1 MDAGMQRAT
10 TQTEGEIRYGL
21 SLQLLLSHIVAAATT
36 VTLYL
41 ALGHSGWSQ
50 PGSLI
55 VALALG
61 GLIGLLCTVNIQYG
75 LYLIN
80 IALARFAQGA
90 TLEPPNLR
98 WQWPLTSFFAI
109 LNAANR
115 RMESFERQAQLT
127 GEYREQLL
135 HQTAEAA
142 AIEERNRIA
151 RDLHDSIK
159 QQIFSISI
167 SAAAAKA
174 LWHNAAK
181 TANSASETEEDVR
194 EAVEDIQRSAK
205 EAQVEMQALLQ
216 QLRGTPLE
224 NTSLTDALNTQAQ
237 ALGYRTGAQVQVEIT
252 ALPSADRLLPG
263 AQEAIFRM
271 VQEAFA
277 NIARHAR
284 ASNVWLSLYQR
295 DGAMHIEI
303 RDDGQGFDLK
313 TVRRGM
319 GLNNFQERAAT
330 LGGSADMQSAVGEGT
345 HIYVTIPLLDA
356 LPSPQERERRA
367 HILQRITE
375 QASWGFQL
383 SELAAPFVI
392 GLIIA
397 SVFSSQVLSVSTVG
411 LLICILAMCYGYVQ
425 GWYMTARV
433 VVMTGHQSR
442 ETLMLRSRE
451 HGVRLWFWRTLSAAI
466 WYLFLAVHGWLSWP
480 LWLTAIGMFLIL
492 LVLFIV
498 AQRKQHRLKDAYYH
512 LLPEDD
518 LRWEVLQQRRSVVR
532 RGRIIGGIA
541 LVLLVNIAL
550 HIKQILPSVTLVSW
564 STILGTL
571 LLFTWFVLLWPDY
584 QFLRKWTR

>member
-1 MDAGMQRAT
+1 MDAGMQRVT

-21 SLQLLLSHIVAAATT
+21 SLQLLVSHSVAATT
-36 VTLYL
+36 TLALYL
-41 ALGHSGWSQ
+41 SLEHSGWS
-50 PGSLI
+50 PPWPLV
-55 VALALG
+55 VALVSG
-61 GLIGLLCTVNIQYG
+61 GLLGLLCTANIQHG

-90 TLEPPNLR
+90 KLEPLNPR
-98 WQWPLTSFFAI
+98 WQWPLTSFFAA
-109 LNAANR
+109 LNAANH
-115 RMESFERQAQLT
+115 RMASFERQAQLT

-159 QQIFSISI
+159 QQIFSISM

-181 TANSASETEEDVR
+181 TDNAASETEEDVR
-194 EAVEDIQRSAK
+194 EVVEDIQRSAK

-252 ALPSADRLLPG
+252 DLPSADRLLPG
-263 AQEAIFRM
+263 AQETIFRV

-313 TVRRGM
+313 TVRKGM
-319 GLNNFQERAAT
+319 GLNNFQERATT
-330 LGGSADMQSAVGEGT
+330 LGGSAEVQSAVGTGT
-345 HIYVTIPLLDA
+345 RISVTIPLLDA

-367 HILQRITE
+367 HILQHVTE

-392 GLIIA
+392 ALIVA
-397 SVFSSQVLSVSTVG
+397 SVFSSKLLSLFTVG
-411 LLICILAMCYGYVQ
+411 LVLCILAMCYGYAQ

-442 ETLMLRSRE
+442 ETLMLRLRE
-451 HGVRLWFWRTLSAAI
+451 YGMRLWFLRTLSVVVWYCFLTTQI
-466 WYLFLAVHGWLSWP
+466 WHFWL
-480 LWLTAIGMFLIL
+480 LWLAASGAFLIL
-492 LVLFIV
+492 LALLLVV
-498 AQRKQHRLKDAYYH
+498 QRKQLRLKGAYYT
-512 LLPEDD
+512 LFSGDD
-518 LRWEVLQQRRSVVR
+518 LRWEVLQQRRLVLR
-532 RGRIIGGIA
+532 RGRIIGGIS
-541 LVLLVNIAL
+541 LVLMLNIAL
-550 HIKQILPSVTLVSW
+550 NLKQIFPLTTLAAW
-564 STILGTL
+564 SAILGL
-571 LLFTWFVLLWPDY
+571 LLLLTWLVLLWPDY
-584 QFLRKWTR
+584 QFLRRWR